1 MKGIQN
7 MKAIR
12 NSAIS
17 IGLALI
23 VLVAL
28 FTLIGASPSG
38 GGVVGH
44 KYQVMTFAS
53 TSYTS
58 SQTASA
64 AGVDVGLFGSVEIQT
79 LATVTGT
86 GTVTVTPQFS
96 NQPVVCSAV
105 TSWVSAFDEQII
117 PASSRTA
124 TVAST
129 SGGTITTT
137 GFVTTTGAITVTNNI
152 TNATTSTTVDT
163 SGTLARQTLSLITS
177 GSVVTGA
184 NTIELRELTTQGR
197 CFRVQI
203 TSNMPVFTPTVYL
216 RMVNRQ

>member
-1 MKGIQN
+1 

-23 VLVAL
+23 ALVAL
-28 FTLIGASPSG
+28 FTLMGASPAG
-38 GGVVGH
+38 DGVVGQ
-44 KYQVMTFAS
+44 KYQALTFAS
-53 TSYTS
+53 TSYTT
-58 SQTASA
+58 SQTAST

-96 NQPVVCSAV
+96 NQPVACAAV

-117 PASSRTA
+117 PASSRTT
-124 TVAST
+124 TVAAN

-137 GFVTTTGAITVTNNI
+137 GNLITTTGTVT
-152 TNATTSTTVDT
+152 TVTALTHTTTSTIVDT
-163 SGTLARQTLSLITS
+163 SGTLARQTLSLVTS

-184 NTIELRELTTQGR
+184 NTIELRELATQGR
-197 CFRVQI
+197 CFRVNL
-203 TSNMPVFTPTVYL
+203 TSNVTVFTPTVYL